1 MLCPNCQKESDHGKF
16 CGYCGTQLEAGECTE
31 NQDVP
36 TISGEARQVEG
47 RAGNW
52 YFRHA
57 IKSIKRPYA
66 QAGKESDKKES
77 MIVASVSMIAFSL
90 LVPLVFHA
98 YVKRLLVSFNLVM
111 AGFGSGVET
120 ELPFSVYVI
129 RPFFFLLCLMVLL
142 SVFIWT
148 AVRLYNRTIPFT
160 SVLSEYGS
168 LLIPMS
174 LIMLAAEIMALAGM
188 GGSVYV
194 LILGLIGAILLL
206 PATVILHHGK
216 AAQHGLDPIYAVM
229 GTYVMTGIVL
239 FFIYRIAM
247 NSLLE
252 ELSDYLQWY
261 M

>member
-1 MLCPNCQKESDHGKF
+1 MVCPNCQKESDHGKF
-16 CGYCGTQLEAGECTE
+16 CGYCGTQLETTLQGEE
-31 NQDVP
+31 
-36 TISGEARQVEG
+36 

-57 IKSIKRPYA
+57 IKSIKSPYV

-77 MIVASVSMIAFSL
+77 MIVAAVSMISFSL

-98 YVKRLLVSFNLVM
+98 YIKRLLVSFDLMM
-111 AGFGSGVET
+111 ASFGSGVET
-120 ELPFSVYVI
+120 DLSFSAYVI

-142 SVFIWT
+142 SVFIW
-148 AVRLYNRTIPFT
+148 ASVRLYNRTIPFT
-160 SVLSEYGS
+160 SVLSEYG
-168 LLIPMS
+168 LLLVPMS
-174 LIMLAAEIMALAGM
+174 LIVLAAEIMALAGM

-206 PATVILHHGK
+206 PATVILRHGK

-239 FFIYRIAM
+239 FIIYRIAM

-252 ELSDYLQWY
+252 ELADYLQWY